1 MKSLDFMYDGQYL
14 SDYGFSIGYVTTSG
28 RSVTVSP
35 GAEIEFEKIS
45 RNRGRD
51 YSLVSANYS
60 GSYTTT
66 FEIFK
71 NPEIYGDA
79 LDITDDEARDL
90 IRWLNRREFLPFC
103 LLTNEDETEKFYN
116 ASFNVA
122 RIKVDERVIGLQLTM
137 ETDAAVGYG
146 AEITNKYT
154 VSQTDTVFVLS
165 DMSDEV
171 GYLYP
176 DVSILVQR
184 AGTLQIV
191 NQTFGE
197 TTEIKNCV
205 MGETIKMYGNTM
217 MIETDD
223 INHAKTIAQDFNFNF
238 LKIGNT
244 INNRQ
249 NRLTFSLPCVATIK
263 YKPIIK

>member
-79 LDITDDEARDL
+79 LD
-90 IRWLNRREFLPFC
+90 C
-103 LLTNEDETEKFYN
+103 L
-116 ASFNVA
+116 AHH
-122 RIKVDERVIGLQLTM
+122 
-137 ETDAAVGYG
+137 
-146 AEITNKYT
+146 
-154 VSQTDTVFVLS
+154 TVFNFRGFSKSLIDNLHCS
-165 DMSDEV
+165 RP
-171 GYLYP
+171 LY
-176 DVSILVQR
+176 
-184 AGTLQIV
+184 
-191 NQTFGE
+191 
-197 TTEIKNCV
+197 
-205 MGETIKMYGNTM
+205 
-217 MIETDD
+217 
-223 INHAKTIAQDFNFNF
+223 QDRN
-238 LKIGNT
+238 IR
-244 INNRQ
+244 I
-249 NRLTFSLPCVATIK
+249 
-263 YKPIIK
+263 